1 MFLSNKL
8 HFSKQGIR
16 RILFVHEFIALP
28 LQCLQAEYDGFGW
41 WAISNHIAQL
51 PAGILD
57 TNKALTDPVLH
68 RSELSVFYWIFS

>member
-1 MFLSNKL
+1 L

-28 LQCLQAEYDGFGW
+28 LQCFQAEYDGFGW
-41 WAISNHIAQL
+41 WTISNHIAQL

-57 TNKALTDPVLH
+57 TNKALTDSVLH